1 MFTDADTPVAADR
14 AAVLPQG
21 KKVLSQCNK
30 RNRTK
35 ILNKLPTF
43 LFVLLLL
50 FLLARFAFCLD
61 GWLSFRGSC
70 YYLGNHAVTWTDAE
84 VILVVKENLKAV
96 SKCYLNTKYRPA
108 IVSCCRASVQALA
121 AVWRQSTTFG
131 SITSF
136 SARSGL
142 EVTL

>member
-21 KKVLSQCNK
+21 RKVLSQCYK
-30 RNRTK
+30 RDQTK

-43 LFVLLLL
+43 LFVLLFL

-84 VILVVKENLKAV
+84 VILVMKENLKAV
-96 SKCYLNTKYRPA
+96 SKCYLNTKIFLSLSPA
-108 IVSCCRASVQALA
+108 AELLCKL
-121 AVWRQSTTFG
+121 WRQSG
-131 SITSF
+131 VSPQHL
-136 SARSGL
+136 G
-142 EVTL
+142 V